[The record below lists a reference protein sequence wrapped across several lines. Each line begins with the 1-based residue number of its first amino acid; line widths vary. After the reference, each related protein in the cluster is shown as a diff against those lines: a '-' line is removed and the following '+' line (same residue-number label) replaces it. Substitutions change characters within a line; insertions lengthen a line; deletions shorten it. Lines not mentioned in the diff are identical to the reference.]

1 MTIHRSLNSGVT
13 VAALAGLLVFAQ
25 GCERTMVAQPSDP
38 AVLAGTPEAAMEFW
52 HSLPGRSAVT
62 NSEGL
67 HGVLLLADGQDPS
80 GDYATRV
87 ATLQQRGWL
96 DAGFDEPENMA
107 MQRGTLAKALSHLM
121 DIRGGVM
128 MHVTGR
134 SPRYA
139 ARELAY
145 MGIIQ
150 SDSTSN
156 QVMSGLDYLAIIS
169 KSQDYMTTEQTRAAA
184 KAAGEALKKQM
195 NEAAEQGG
203 ATPPAEPAPQEQSP
217 APEASQSSGS

>member
-1 MTIHRSLNSGVT
+1 MANPRLLMIALS
-13 VAALAGLLVFAQ
+13 LAGLCAA
-25 GCERTMVAQPSDP
+25 GCERTMVAQPLDASTM
-38 AVLAGTPEAAMEFW
+38 AGTPEAAMEFW

-67 HGVLLLADGQDPS
+67 HGVLLLADGTDAS
-80 GDYATRV
+80 ENYEARV
-87 ATLQQRGWL
+87 ATLKQRGWVEE
-96 DAGFDEPENMA
+96 GFDEPENMA
-107 MQRGTLAKALSHLM
+107 MQRGTLAKALTHAL

-128 MHVTGR
+128 MHLTNR
-134 SPRYA
+134 APRYA

-150 SDSTSN
+150 SETTSN

-169 KSQDYMTTEQTRAAA
+169 KSQDYMTTQATRAQV

-195 NEAAEQGG
+195 ENAGEQGQ
-203 ATPPAEPAPQEQSP
+203 PAPDAAP
-217 APEASQSSGS
+217 ATTEPVDPATQPSGS